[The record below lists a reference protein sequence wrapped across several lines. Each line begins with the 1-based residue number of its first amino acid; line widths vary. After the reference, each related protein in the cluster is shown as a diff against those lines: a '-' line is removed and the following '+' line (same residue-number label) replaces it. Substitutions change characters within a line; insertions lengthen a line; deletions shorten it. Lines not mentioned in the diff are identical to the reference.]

1 MIDAQELTTLTVS
14 PNDTVRTAFERLHAG
29 GRGLV
34 VVVDDDHRVVGTL
47 TDGAI
52 RRAALAAGTL
62 DAPVTSVLSRRP
74 MLLAASSTDRQV
86 ADVLAAERVPSVA
99 MVDGDRLVGVRS
111 LEDVGGMPAATPVAV
126 VMVGGRGER
135 LRPLTD
141 RLPKPLLRVG
151 PSSIVERIIANLGR
165 AGVEDV
171 YLTVNYMAEEFEE
184 RLGDGAA
191 LGVQL
196 HYVHEAEVMG
206 TAGGLSLVPTRPDA
220 PVLVT
225 NGDLVT
231 TVDYASLFHFHWH
244 HRGAITVTGVEH
256 HTHVP
261 YGVLRIAEHHL
272 LGIDEKPSRRDLV
285 SAGMYVIEPEV
296 LRLVSPG
303 VETGMPDLI
312 ADVIA
317 EGLPVHVFPVLE
329 RWFDIGSPEEF
340 ERVLLAFAT
349 GEEE

>member
-1 MIDAQELTTLTVS
+1 MAALGLDALTVS
-14 PNDTVRTAFERLHAG
+14 PYETVRAAFERLHTA

-34 VVVDDDHRVVGTL
+34 VVIDDHQRVVGTL

-52 RRAALAAGTL
+52 RRVALAAGTL
-62 DAPVTSVLSRRP
+62 DAPVTSLLSRRP
-74 MLLAASSTDRQV
+74 LLVPATSSDRQV
-86 ADVLAAERVPSVA
+86 AELLAAERVRSVA

-111 LEDVGGMPAATPVAV
+111 LDDVGRSRGPTPVAV

-151 PSSIVERIIANLGR
+151 PTSIVERIVANLGR
-165 AGVEDV
+165 AGVHDV

-184 RLGDGAA
+184 RLGDGER
-191 LGVQL
+191 LGVSL
-196 HYVHEAEVMG
+196 HYVHEDEVMG
-206 TAGGLSLVPTRPDA
+206 TAGGLSLVPTPPDA

-231 TVDYASLFHFHWH
+231 TVDYASLFDFHWH

-256 HTHVP
+256 LTNVP

-285 SAGMYVIEPEV
+285 SAGMYVLEPEV
-296 LRLVSPG
+296 LRLVPPG
-303 VETGMPDLI
+303 VEVGMPDLI
-312 ADVIA
+312 ADVIT